1 MNPRYFA
8 RLAGLAV
15 LALTAAVSAQEM
27 KLSAVNF
34 VPNNQAFGK
43 PFVEFVEKV
52 NRGGKGLV
60 QIELRASGS
69 MSPFTMGNAV
79 KTGVVDIAHLPATFY
94 QNLLPVGDALKMIE
108 KTPAQMR
115 ANGAMDL
122 INQLHMEKVNV
133 VYLGHWGTNV
143 PFHIYLRDRK
153 VEKPDLSG
161 LKLRITPV
169 YRAFFKAL
177 GATVIQIPPAE
188 VYIGLERGAV
198 DGLGWPTWD
207 IKSFGW
213 DKHIKYRIDPPFY
226 NTQEGIL
233 LNLDKWKAMTKAQQ
247 EYLVKQVRAFED
259 EMWVKAQELDR
270 AYRKEQ
276 ADAGIQVIEF
286 KGKTGDE
293 YRKLAYEEGWKEAMQ
308 LDPVNA
314 PKLKRLI
321 AK

>member
-1 MNPRYFA
+1 M
-8 RLAGLAV
+8 
-15 LALTAAVSAQEM
+15 
-27 KLSAVNF
+27 
-34 VPNNQAFGK
+34 
-43 PFVEFVEKV
+43 
-52 NRGGKGLV
+52 
-60 QIELRASGS
+60 
-69 MSPFTMGNAV
+69 
-79 KTGVVDIAHLPATFY
+79 AHLPATFY
-94 QNLLPVGDALKMIE
+94 QNLLPIGDALKMIE
-108 KTPAQMR
+108 KAPAEMR

-122 INQLHMEKVNV
+122 INQLHMEKVNA

-177 GATVIQIPPAE
+177 GATVVQIPPAE
-188 VYIGLERGAV
+188 VYVGLERGSV
-198 DGLGWPTWD
+198 DGVGWPTWD
-207 IKSFGW
+207 IKSLGW
-213 DKHIKYRIDPPFY
+213 DKHIKYRLDPPFY

-247 EYLVKQVRAFED
+247 DYLVKQVRAFED

-286 KGKTGDE
+286 KGKTGDD
-293 YRKLAYEEGWKEAMQ
+293 YRKLAYDEGWKEAMQ